1 MNENNLA
8 RTIELIDLCFKLKE
22 AYLRQQHPEASPEK
36 IRDLIDRG
44 ILARKEKQWALP
56 ENLIRMKEISNC
68 PQDLLDIAALKEALN
83 DQSDPTHAKVKFK
96 DLIP

>member
-1 MNENNLA
+1 MNELMAERKHENNLA

-44 ILARKEKQWALP
+44 VLARKERQWALP
-56 ENLIRMKEISNC
+56 EICST
-68 PQDLLDIAALKEALN
+68 P
-83 DQSDPTHAKVKFK
+83 
-96 DLIP
+96 

>member
-1 MNENNLA
+1 MHEDNLA

-44 ILARKEKQWALP
+44 ILARKERQWARP
-56 ENLIRMKEISNC
+56 ERHPNES
-68 PQDLLDIAALKEALN
+68 
-83 DQSDPTHAKVKFK
+83 SV
-96 DLIP
+96 